1 MQGKE
6 MLQTLYAYNIWANR
20 KIFEAAARLEPSQ
33 WDEPNQV
40 VERTLHVLLYH
51 IVRTEWGW
59 RQMVQT
65 RGQLTRAPQ
74 LEEYP
79 TLASL
84 REFEEE
90 ESRQIQAYLSELSEA
105 DLTTSLDLI
114 DRSGKEVQLVIW
126 RMLAHAVLH
135 SMQHRSEAA
144 AILTH
149 LGQSPGDIDFI
160 YFV

>member
-59 RQMVQT
+59 RQMVHT

-74 LEEYP
+74 L
-79 TLASL
+79 
-84 REFEEE
+84 EEE